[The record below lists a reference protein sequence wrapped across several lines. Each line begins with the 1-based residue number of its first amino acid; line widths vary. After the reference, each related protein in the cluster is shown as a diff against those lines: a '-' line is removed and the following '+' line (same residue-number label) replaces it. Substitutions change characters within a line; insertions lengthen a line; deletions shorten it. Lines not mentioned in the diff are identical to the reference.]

1 MRKVNRLVKHFHLKH
16 GTVDM
21 QVECHLIP
29 GFMIGFEF
37 AEEDGET
44 FFVLDVGII
53 RLLFVY

>member
-1 MRKVNRLVKHFHLKH
+1 
-16 GTVDM
+16 M
-21 QVECHLIP
+21 QIECCLIP

-44 FFVLDVGII
+44 FFVLDVGIV